1 MYKVNIN
8 DKTLTKLT
16 PTNFTSQNL
25 LERYDIQEWIEKTP
39 DILGE
44 DFLIIG
50 KELLLPS
57 GSRLDLLAIDKNARL
72 AIIELKRDDSGK
84 DVDWQAIKYTSYCSS
99 FLVEEIISHY
109 ATYLNSDEEDARSRI
124 DEFID
129 EELEILNHSQR
140 IILVS
145 KEYHSD
151 VISAV
156 LWLRDYG
163 IDIECL
169 RLKPFIDDSGELFV
183 QPDKIIPLPEAKD
196 YIIKKERKRKEI
208 KKAQGSFD
216 KGNVIEMATVSINK
230 GTYRIER
237 YDSTSIRVYN
247 IDSQSYETAKPLL
260 REINTEKELAINLL
274 NSRGNKKNTR
284 SLGKDII
291 SELKAQGKESQP
303 EEVEAEQNA

>member
-1 MYKVNIN
+1 MYKVNID
-8 DKTLTKLT
+8 DKSLIRMI
-16 PTNFTSQNL
+16 PTDFTSQNV

-39 DILGE
+39 EILGE
-44 DFLIIG
+44 DLLIIA

-72 AIIELKRDDSGK
+72 AVIELKRDDSGK
-84 DVDWQAIKYTSYCSS
+84 EVDWQAIKYTSYCSN
-99 FLVEEIISHY
+99 FLVDEIISHY
-109 ATYLNSDEEDARSRI
+109 ANYLKSDEEDARYRI

-151 VISAV
+151 VICAV

-169 RLKPFIDDSGELFV
+169 RLKPFVDNSGELFV

-196 YIIKKERKRKEI
+196 YIIKKERKQKEI

-216 KGNVIEMATVSINK
+216 KGNVIEVATVSIEK
-230 GTYRIER
+230 GIFRIER
-237 YDSTSIRVYN
+237 YDSTSIRVFN
-247 IDSQSYETAKPLL
+247 IESQSYETAKPLL
-260 REINTEKELAINLL
+260 REINIEKALGVDLA

-284 SLGKDII
+284 SLGKEVI
-291 SELKAQGKESQP
+291 SELKAQGKEYQS
-303 EEVEAEQNA
+303 ESI

>member
-1 MYKVNIN
+1 MYKVNVS

-16 PTNFTSQNL
+16 ATNFSSQNL

-39 DILGE
+39 DILRE

-50 KELLLPS
+50 KELPLPS
-57 GSRLDLLAIDKNARL
+57 GSRLDLLAIDKKARL
-72 AIIELKRDDSGK
+72 TIIELKRDDSGK
-84 DVDWQAIKYTSYCSS
+84 NVDWQAIKYTSYCSN
-99 FLVEEIISHY
+99 FLVEEVINNY
-109 ATYLNSDEEDARSRI
+109 ANYLNSDKEDARSRI

-129 EELEILNHSQR
+129 EDLEVLNHSQR

-169 RLKPFIDDSGELFV
+169 RLKPFVDEDGVLFV
-183 QPDKIIPLPEAKD
+183 QADKIIPLPEAKD
-196 YIIKKERKRKEI
+196 YIIKKEQKQKEI
-208 KKAQGSFD
+208 KNAQGLFD
-216 KGNVIEMATVSINK
+216 KGNIIELANVSINR
-230 GTYRIER
+230 GNYRVER
-237 YDSTSIRVYN
+237 YDSATIQVYN
-247 IDSQSYETAKPLL
+247 VDSQVYETAKPIL
-260 REINTEKELAINLL
+260 REINIEKNIGVNLF

-284 SLGKDII
+284 SLGKEII
-291 SELKAQGKESQP
+291 SELKAQGKECEIQ
-303 EEVEAEQNA
+303 VE

>member
-1 MYKVNIN
+1 MYKVNVN
-8 DKTLTKLT
+8 DKALTKLT
-16 PTNFTSQNL
+16 PTNFTSQHL

-39 DILGE
+39 NILGE
-44 DFLIIG
+44 DLLIIG
-50 KELLLPS
+50 KEILLPS

-72 AIIELKRDDSGK
+72 AIIELKRDESGK
-84 DVDWQAIKYTSYCSS
+84 DVDWQAIKYTSYCSNY
-99 FLVEEIISHY
+99 LVEEIINHY
-109 ATYLNSDEEDARSRI
+109 ATYLNSDDEDARARI

-129 EELEILNHSQR
+129 EDLEILNHSQR

-169 RLKPFIDDSGELFV
+169 RLKPFVDENGELFI

-196 YIIKKERKRKEI
+196 YIIKKERKQKEI

-216 KGNVIEMATVSINK
+216 KGNVIELATVSIK
-230 GTYRIER
+230 SGTYRIER

-260 REINTEKELAINLL
+260 REINTEKELGVNLF

-291 SELKAQGKESQP
+291 SELKAQGKEYQS
-303 EEVEAEQNA
+303 EEVETE

>member
-1 MYKVNIN
+1 MYKVNISN
-8 DKTLTKLT
+8 KTLTKLT
-16 PTNFTSQNL
+16 PTDFTAQNL
-25 LERYDIQEWIEKTP
+25 LERYDIQEWIEKAP

-44 DFLIIG
+44 DLLVIG

-72 AIIELKRDDSGK
+72 VIIELKRDDSGK
-84 DVDWQAIKYTSYCSS
+84 DVDWQAIKYTSYCSN

-109 ATYLNSDEEDARSRI
+109 ASYLDSDEEEAKSRI

-129 EELEILNHSQR
+129 EELEKLNHSQR

-163 IDIECL
+163 VDIECF
-169 RLKPFIDDSGELFV
+169 RLKPFLDDTGELFL

-196 YIIKKERKRKEI
+196 YIIKKEKKQKEI
-208 KKAQGSFD
+208 KKAQGSLD
-216 KGNVIEMATVSINK
+216 KGEVVENAYITMKK

-237 YDSTSIRVYN
+237 YDSSTILIYN
-247 IDSQSYETAKPLL
+247 IDSQSYEIVKPLL
-260 REINTEKELAINLL
+260 REINTEKELGVNLF
-274 NSRGNKKNTR
+274 NSMGNKKNTR

-291 SELKAQGKESQP
+291 AALKSQGKDYPLETTT
-303 EEVEAEQNA
+303 AEPDV

>member
-1 MYKVNIN
+1 MA
-8 DKTLTKLT
+8 
-16 PTNFTSQNL
+16 PTNFSSQNV

-39 DILGE
+39 EILGE
-44 DFLIIG
+44 DLLIIG

-57 GSRLDLLAIDKNARL
+57 GSRLDLLAVDKNARL

-84 DVDWQAIKYTSYCSS
+84 EVDWQAVKYTSYCSN
-99 FLVEEIISHY
+99 FLVEEIISFY
-109 ATYLNSDEEDARSRI
+109 ANYLKSDEEDARSRI

-129 EELEILNHSQR
+129 EDLGVLNHSQR

-163 IDIECL
+163 IEIECL
-169 RLKPFIDDSGELFV
+169 RLKPFVDESGELFI
-183 QPDKIIPLPEAKD
+183 QPDTIIPLPEAKD
-196 YIIKKERKRKEI
+196 YIIKKERKQKEI
-208 KKAQGSFD
+208 KRAQASYN
-216 KGNVIEMATVSINK
+216 KGNVIEKVTVSIDK

-237 YDSTSIRVYN
+237 YDSMSIRVFN

-260 REINTEKELAINLL
+260 REINTEKELGVNLIS
-274 NSRGNKKNTR
+274 SRGNKKNTR
-284 SLGKDII
+284 SLGKEII
-291 SELKAQGKESQP
+291 SELKVQGKEYHSK
-303 EEVEAEQNA
+303 ED

>member
-16 PTNFTSQNL
+16 PTDFTSENL

-50 KELLLPS
+50 KELLLLS

-72 AIIELKRDDSGK
+72 VIIELKRDESGK
-84 DVDWQAIKYTSYCSS
+84 DVDWQAIKYTSYCSN

-109 ATYLNSDEEDARSRI
+109 ASYLNSDEEEAKARI

-163 IDIECL
+163 VDIECL
-169 RLKPFIDDSGELFV
+169 RLKPFLDDSGELFV

-196 YIIKKERKRKEI
+196 YIIKKEKKQKEI
-208 KKAQGSFD
+208 KKAQGSFN
-216 KGNVIEMATVSINK
+216 KGKVVEAAYVAINK
-230 GTYRIER
+230 GTFKIER

-247 IDSQSYETAKPLL
+247 VDSESYETAKPLL
-260 REINTEKELAINLL
+260 REINTEKELSVNLL
-274 NSRGNKKNTR
+274 NSRGNEKNTR

-291 SELKAQGKESQP
+291 SELKAQGKEYPS
-303 EEVEAEQNA
+303 EKSRAEQNA

>member
-1 MYKVNIN
+1 MFKVNIN

-16 PTNFTSQNL
+16 PTDFTSQNL

-44 DFLIIG
+44 EFLIIG
-50 KELLLPS
+50 KEVLLPS

-72 AIIELKRDDSGK
+72 AIIELKRGESGK
-84 DVDWQAIKYTSYCSS
+84 DVDWQAIKYTSYCSN

-109 ATYLNSDEEDARSRI
+109 AAYLNFDEEDARSRI

-196 YIIKKERKRKEI
+196 YIIKKERKQKEI
-208 KKAQGSFD
+208 KQARGSFD
-216 KGNVIEMATVSINK
+216 KGDVIEIATVSINK

-237 YDSTSIRVYN
+237 YDSNSIRVYN
-247 IDSQSYETAKPLL
+247 IDSQNYETAKPLL
-260 REINTEKELAINLL
+260 REINTEKELGVNLI

-291 SELKAQGKESQP
+291 SELKDQGKECQP
-303 EEVEAEQNA
+303 EEVKAEQNA